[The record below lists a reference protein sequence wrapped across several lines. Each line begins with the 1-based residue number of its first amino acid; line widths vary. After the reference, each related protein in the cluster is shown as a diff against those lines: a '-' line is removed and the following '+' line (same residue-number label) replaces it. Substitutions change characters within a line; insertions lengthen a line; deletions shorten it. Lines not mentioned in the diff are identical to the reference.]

1 MDIWDQL
8 LTSSQTD
15 SRFYG
20 LTVGKVTDNV
30 DEDGLGRVK
39 LIFPWLS
46 SKDGSHWARVV
57 TPMAGKDRGFFF
69 LPEVGDEVLVAF
81 EHGMMEFPYVLG
93 ALWNGVDKPPEKKDK
108 KTNKR
113 TIKSTSGHI
122 IRLDDTKGEEK
133 IEVIDMSGENSIIID
148 SKANTVTISAK
159 KEIIIQSSDGKLI
172 LKGKGVEIDSTDE
185 IKITTSKKMS
195 LKAGSELKIK
205 GQMVKIN

>member
-8 LTSSQTD
+8 LTPTQTEN
-15 SRFYG
+15 RFYG

-39 LIFPWLS
+39 VIFPWLS
-46 SKDGSHWARVV
+46 SKDSSHWARVV

-122 IRLDDTKGEEK
+122 IRLDDTEGEEK
-133 IEVIDMSGENSIIID
+133 IEIIDKSGENSIVID

-159 KEIIIQSSDGKLI
+159 KDVIIQSSDGKLI

-185 IKITTSKKMS
+185 VKITASKKMS
-195 LKAGSELKIK
+195 LKAGPELKIE